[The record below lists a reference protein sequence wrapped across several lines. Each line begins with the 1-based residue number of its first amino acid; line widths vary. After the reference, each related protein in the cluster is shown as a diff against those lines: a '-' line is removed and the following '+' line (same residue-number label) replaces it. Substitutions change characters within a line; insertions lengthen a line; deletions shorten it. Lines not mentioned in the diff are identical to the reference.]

1 MPSEANLTFIKTAY
15 GGLDFVCG
23 GGSVVFRA
31 VQPDGEMVAVKCYR
45 DVSQR
50 RCEVYRALQ
59 HLDTGGY
66 VTPTRFHAGGL
77 TLLWEGG
84 AERVDVAVTP
94 WLEGLTLDRKV
105 AELRAAGDEQG
116 LRQLLDELESMA
128 VWLLAQPWAH
138 GDLKPDNIIA
148 TPHGLRL
155 IDCDAAYVP
164 GVATPRSEQGTEGYR
179 HPRRD
184 VECDNAHIDDFALA
198 VLCLGVRALILDP
211 ERKVESVFPWRE
223 GMWHRENEQWKE
235 LLRLSEQT
243 GDARAR
249 RLCELL
255 TCEWVEIEGLAH
267 ALTRRRKIRSG
278 ATAFCRDGRWGVL
291 NPDGEVAEPA
301 LWDDII
307 QKDGRTWGVMT
318 DQLSEID

>member
-1 MPSEANLTFIKTAY
+1 MSRQPYIKEYATSLALAERCMPSEANLTFIKTAY

-138 GDLKPDNIIA
+138 GDLKPENIIVREDGSMVA
-148 TPHGLRL
+148 
-155 IDCDAAYVP
+155 IDWDAAFVP
-164 GVATPRSEQGTEGYR
+164 MFKGM
-179 HPRRD
+179 
-184 VECDNAHIDDFALA
+184 
-198 VLCLGVRALILDP
+198 RA
-211 ERKVESVFPWRE
+211 
-223 GMWHRENEQWKE
+223 
-235 LLRLSEQT
+235 
-243 GDARAR
+243 
-249 RLCELL
+249 
-255 TCEWVEIEGLAH
+255 VEIGTAAEVYAHPAHPYTQGL
-267 ALTRRRKIRSG
+267 LG
-278 ATAFCRDGRWGVL
+278 AVPVAD
-291 NPDGEVAEPA
+291 PDFEKAKAYEAMSGEVTSPVNCKPGCRFAARCEYCT
-301 LWDDII
+301 
-307 QKDGRTWGVMT
+307 GRC
-318 DQLSEID
+318 SESNPEFVEVTPGHYVSCFLVNDK